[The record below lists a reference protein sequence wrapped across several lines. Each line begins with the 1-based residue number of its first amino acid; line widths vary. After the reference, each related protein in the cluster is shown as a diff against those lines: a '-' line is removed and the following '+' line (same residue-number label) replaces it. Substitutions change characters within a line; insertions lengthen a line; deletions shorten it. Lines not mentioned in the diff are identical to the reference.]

1 MSSQDKYRLWYLR
14 YKQDA
19 VYKLTFDTEAGARE
33 KVKALQ
39 RQTTVQRVAGTSLNG
54 HYGVANELS
63 DRSCKVTDW
72 IIMKNFEIIAQYGED
87 IKKTHTSN
95 FKMDI
100 DKKKAAMRRKKNKKQ
115 KAKKEKEQQLKQEA
129 KRKMAQ
135 DQGKEICSCSGMMA
149 LRRASSVANCTS
161 CDQCK
166 TMFSA
171 MSQAWICE
179 DYRTNHPALCV
190 QCMSKKQAQRP
201 NPMPPQPQIKPKRK
215 KAKAPAAV
223 KKPKPPKHFEEA
235 KD

>member
-14 YKQDA
+14 HEQDA
-19 VYKLTFDTEAGARE
+19 VYKLTFDTEASARE

-39 RQTTVQRVAGTSLNG
+39 SQTTVQRVAGTSLRNAMG
-54 HYGVANELS
+54 NELS
-63 DRSCKVTDW
+63 DRSCKVTGW

-87 IKKTHTSN
+87 MKRYGSSAGSL

-100 DKKKAAMRRKKNKKQ
+100 EKKKAAMRRKKNKKQ

-171 MSQAWICE
+171 MSQVWICE
-179 DYRTNHPALCV
+179 DYRTQHPALCV
-190 QCMSKKQAQRP
+190 QCMSK
-201 NPMPPQPQIKPKRK
+201 
-215 KAKAPAAV
+215 
-223 KKPKPPKHFEEA
+223 
-235 KD
+235 